1 MRPMNNSGG
10 HVWNAMRPPDFR
22 TRSISWMA
30 TSGRGAKMWANWLST
45 TSNSPSRKGRLSTSP
60 CFQVMSSSSAIAA
73 FSLAT
78 ARSSGVRSK
87 PVTAAP
93 ARRAVIATTPVPHP
107 TSSTRWFGR
116 TPAKCTSFAAL
127 GVVVMASGA
136 NVFQFSRCI
145 ALNAWNGSEVMFA
158 RGRERVSVDNASA
171 EIGIRTDRSRD
182 FDLPVRNG
190 ARHRHSGRQLDRE
203 RVLSDSRV
211 RHVLHDNP
219 ECDKAARHKA
229 GPFDR
234 GRGAIEDDGLQI
246 RGLEGDPHRRVDEGD
261 LADLIVIR
269 DDREVGI
276 ASRGILLR

>member
-1 MRPMNNSGG
+1 MNSSGG
-10 HVWNAMRPPDFR
+10 HVLKAMRPPDFR
-22 TRSISWMA
+22 TRNISLMA

-45 TSNSPSRKGRLSTSP
+45 TSNSPSRNGRLSTSP
-60 CFQVMSSSSAIAA
+60 CFHVMSSSSAIAA

-87 PVTAAP
+87 PVTTAP
-93 ARRAVIATTPVPHP
+93 DRRAVIATTPVPHP
-107 TSSTRWFGR
+107 TSSTFWFGR

-145 ALNAWNGSEVMFA
+145 ALNAWNGSEVMLLEGGSGY
-158 RGRERVSVDNASA
+158 RLITLRPKS
-171 EIGIRTDRSRD
+171 GIRMDRSRD

-190 ARHRHSGRQLDRE
+190 ARHHQSGRQLDRE

-211 RHVLHDNP
+211 RHVLHENP
-219 ECDKAARHKA
+219 ESGKAARHETR
-229 GPFDR
+229 PFDR

-246 RGLEGDPHRRVDEGD
+246 GGLEDDSHCRVDARD
-261 LADLIVIR
+261 FTDMIDIR
-269 DDREVGI
+269 DD
-276 ASRGILLR
+276 